1 MPLPLECLSKK
12 HQDTKIHKTPGL
24 PNFPF
29 VIFGALVFSW
39 QKKAIRTFSTNKIN
53 FFLLSL
59 IFASC
64 SLPQEKEKNIS
75 AESSVK
81 YAQGFTIE
89 TTAHFKKLVVLN
101 PWNNF
106 EPYAT
111 YYILKDSLK
120 LEVNPNELN
129 FYSSK
134 TPKKIALHTAAQAA
148 SLKALE
154 LDIYVK
160 GITDPRFF
168 YEKQYADRLDSK
180 ELIQTSNQVSINKER
195 MLLLQPD
202 IVITSGWNTINS
214 DYQLLIKMGIP
225 PLFMIEWMETNPLG
239 RAEWIK
245 VLGLLFDKEKECDSI
260 FRAVESNYL
269 TLKNQKRSHKSKP
282 KVLHGEE
289 YNGVWYVAG
298 GQSFIANI
306 YKDAGADYLWK
317 ENDQTGSLAIDLE
330 VVLEKGVNS
339 DFWFTTFGQN
349 EADINHIKQ
358 EKYKLLKSVKNENI
372 YSNIKRKREMGG
384 NDFWETGNYR
394 PDLILEDIVQIIHQE
409 SKSKDKLFFYEKL
422 NIK

>member
-1 MPLPLECLSKK
+1 MKNNLLTFL
-12 HQDTKIHKTPGL
+12 GL
-24 PNFPF
+24 LLLTSCN
-29 VIFGALVFSW
+29 
-39 QKKAIRTFSTNKIN
+39 QQQNKEN
-53 FFLLSL
+53 GELKPSG
-59 IFASC
+59 
-64 SLPQEKEKNIS
+64 
-75 AESSVK
+75 VK
-81 YAQGFTIE
+81 YAKGFTIE
-89 TTAHFKKLVVLN
+89 SNEHYKKLVVLN
-101 PWNNF
+101 PWNDF

-111 YYILKDSLK
+111 YYVLKDSLK
-120 LEVNPNELN
+120 PELNPNELT
-129 FYSSK
+129 FYFSK
-134 TPKKIALHTAAQAA
+134 TPEKVALHTAAQAA

-154 LDIYVK
+154 LDKYVK

-168 YEKQYADRLDSK
+168 YDHQYVDKLDS
-180 ELIQTSNQVSINKER
+180 EEIIQTSNQVSINKER
-195 MLLLQPD
+195 ILMLEPD

-214 DYQLLIKMGIP
+214 DYQLLIKMDIP

-269 TLKNQKRSHKSKP
+269 TLKNKKKSNRSKP

-317 ENDQTGSLAIDLE
+317 EDDQTGSLAIDLE
-330 VVLEKGVNS
+330 VVLEKGVDS

-349 EADINHIKQ
+349 ETDIDHIKQ

-394 PDLILEDIVQIIHQE
+394 PDLILKDIVQILYPEQFTNDTLYFY
-409 SKSKDKLFFYEKL
+409 KKLILK
-422 NIK
+422 